1 MPARIRSIWEL
12 KRELK
17 ARTGQLARLQARRKR
32 AAARLTRIERQIVA
46 LGGEV
51 GMARVG
57 RGRRRRRRGRP
68 RLPGRPVGRPRKRRA
83 RATGKP
89 LIEYVRAV
97 LAKAPQGMRA
107 KDVASAVTKAGYRSF
122 SKDFYGIVATT
133 LRDKRFKRLHR
144 GVYTLAG

>member
-1 MPARIRSIWEL
+1 M
-12 KRELK
+12 
-17 ARTGQLARLQARRKR
+17 
-32 AAARLTRIERQIVA
+32 
-46 LGGEV
+46 
-51 GMARVG
+51 
-57 RGRRRRRRGRP
+57 
-68 RLPGRPVGRPRKRRA
+68 PGRPVGRPRKRRA